1 MTEKATDR
9 QTDYLVD
16 GEPNIAIQACIIHIP
31 KSCNAKNLTF
41 PNDTIC
47 RFESDFRNQVDL

>member
-16 GEPNIAIQACIIHIP
+16 GEPNIAIQACIIGYVDFDHQSKKCP
-31 KSCNAKNLTF
+31 KSKLVTCI
-41 PNDTIC
+41 PM
-47 RFESDFRNQVDL
+47 